1 MQQKIK
7 DFRQYIRDKHMRQ
20 VQQQRMLADSY
31 STKMHAEEAE
41 RISSLPRREDSQ
53 EALKQALIYEKEQK
67 DMKNTKRDL
76 VRIIKGINREQ
87 VDLSRKHEFDR
98 VIED

>member
-31 STKMHAEEAE
+31 SSKMHEEEAE
-41 RISSLPRREDSQ
+41 RISSIPRREDSQ
-53 EALKQALIYEKEQK
+53 EALKQALMYEKEQR

-76 VRIIKGINREQ
+76 VRMIKGINRHQ
-87 VDLSRKHEFDR
+87 MDLSRKQEFNR
-98 VIED
+98 VVED